1 MLEAGTENRTGPRP
15 KETEVSFIGILL
27 SHFIAPVHVCPHT
40 HAHTTLKPTQMYT
53 PIHTKHIL
61 TYTDFFSHH
70 IHEGCLCQS
79 HLGCFSSITKSFVFS
94 GSLFLILGHKV
105 TTEHWWWKERILC
118 SLNCLL
124 FWSTLMCSWG
134 DASWTNIL
142 NLGSSCRGL
151 E

>member
-1 MLEAGTENRTGPRP
+1 MVYALLLSFNSMLRFSFRPDQHVFTCCWRTLDTVMLEAGTENRTGPRP

-105 TTEHWWWKERILC
+105 TTEH
-118 SLNCLL
+118 
-124 FWSTLMCSWG
+124 
-134 DASWTNIL
+134 
-142 NLGSSCRGL
+142 
-151 E
+151 